1 VHDYLFKFSFES
13 LGEFTKD
20 PIMMMLFYHAMA
32 VKADSPDSTTDRIR
46 SLAEHQASLKIIEHS
61 CFQDRIAFAYET
73 ERVLLIFQ
81 QRVKRAQYALK
92 QKLKQPISGQE
103 SQV

>member
-1 VHDYLFKFSFES
+1 
-13 LGEFTKD
+13 
-20 PIMMMLFYHAMA
+20 MMMLFYHTMA

-46 SLAEHQASLKIIEHS
+46 SLAEHQAALKIIEHS
-61 CFQDRIAFAYET
+61 CFRDQIACAYEP

-92 QKLKQPISGQE
+92 QKLKQPIRDKKAKFD
-103 SQV
+103 